1 MIVMYV
7 LIYSDV
13 NYIEFN
19 IKCYAS
25 SLLLVVVLWTQS
37 CGVKLKLKKTNT

>member
-1 MIVMYV
+1 MIVVYV

-19 IKCYAS
+19 VYLIS
-25 SLLLVVVLWTQS
+25 NVMLVVYY
-37 CGVKLKLKKTNT
+37 